1 MVRQLVKEVGGCPWC
16 CGQDDG
22 AAAGQNSKRKGSV
35 VTYLQLILGNQL
47 KYNMKKLEEEQIML
61 GKVLQAGKEAIRTV
75 SWWRGWP
82 GWWSRRIGSCRI
94 VPGERRQPV

>member
-47 KYNMKKLEEEQIML
+47 KYNMKKLEEEQILL
-61 GKVLQAGKEAIRTV
+61 GKVLQAGREANNHLHQDRFV
-75 SWWRGWP
+75 
-82 GWWSRRIGSCRI
+82 
-94 VPGERRQPV
+94 VERMARLV

>member
-22 AAAGQNSKRKGSV
+22 AAAGQNSERKSSV

-47 KYNMKKLEEEQIML
+47 K
-61 GKVLQAGKEAIRTV
+61 
-75 SWWRGWP
+75 
-82 GWWSRRIGSCRI
+82 
-94 VPGERRQPV
+94 

>member
-22 AAAGQNSKRKGSV
+22 AAAGQNSERKGSV

-47 KYNMKKLEEEQIML
+47 KYNMKKLEEEQIL
-61 GKVLQAGKEAIRTV
+61 LDKVLQAGREANNHLHQDRV
-75 SWWRGWP
+75 
-82 GWWSRRIGSCRI
+82 
-94 VPGERRQPV
+94 VVERMAAGQAGVGVE

>member
-22 AAAGQNSKRKGSV
+22 AAAGQNSERKGSV

-47 KYNMKKLEEEQIML
+47 KYNMKKLEEEQILL
-61 GKVLQAGKEAIRTV
+61 GKVLQAGREANNHMHQDRV
-75 SWWRGWP
+75 
-82 GWWSRRIGSCRI
+82 
-94 VPGERRQPV
+94 VVERMARLV

>member
-1 MVRQLVKEVGGCPWC
+1 MWSGCPWR

-47 KYNMKKLEEEQIML
+47 KYNMKKLEEEQILL
-61 GKVLQAGKEAIRTV
+61 GNVLQAGREANNHMHQDRV
-75 SWWRGWP
+75 
-82 GWWSRRIGSCRI
+82 
-94 VPGERRQPV
+94 VVERMARLV

>member
-47 KYNMKKLEEEQIML
+47 KYNMKKLEEEQILL
-61 GKVLQAGKEAIRTV
+61 GKVLQAGREANNHMHQDRV
-75 SWWRGWP
+75 
-82 GWWSRRIGSCRI
+82 
-94 VPGERRQPV
+94 VVERMARLV